1 MRKNVMTKL
10 DFLYTQPQLNEIAD
24 QIIDLSLQEGAS
36 DAQVELSES
45 ISTDI
50 EVLNQEIETFETSH
64 ENQLLLTVYMGHK
77 KGHIGISSIRLEN
90 SRDIIRQALDI
101 AKYTEEDRAN
111 GLLEKEYIVTSLH
124 DDLQLYAPY
133 PINNN
138 ELITQTKE
146 LEQTAL
152 DLEPLIS
159 ASDGASTTLTRYN
172 FVTANTHGLNHG
184 YQTSRYS
191 KSLSLIGK
199 NTQGMQTDYWY
210 SSSRIFTNLSAN
222 RELAQK
228 TVNRVK
234 RRLTYGS
241 YTSGKPAII
250 FEDTI
255 AKSIIGSLIGALSGG
270 SLYRRLS
277 FLNDSIGQQILPSW
291 FNMYEDP
298 FIINGLASCYFD
310 NEGSAVARRTVIESG
325 KVQGY
330 FLSSYT
336 ARKMNMRSTGN
347 AGGSHNIYVTP
358 NHHGNLESL
367 AREMQNGLII
377 IETIGHGLNMVT
389 GDYSV
394 GASALV
400 VINGEIS
407 HFTDNLTIARNM
419 REILQQI
426 ALINDD
432 TEFSSVN
439 CGAMLINA
447 GIIQVSIK

>member
-1 MRKNVMTKL
+1 MTKL
-10 DFLYTQPQLNEIAD
+10 DFLYTQTQLNEIANE
-24 QIIDLSLQEGAS
+24 IIHQAQQEGAS

-45 ISTDI
+45 ITTDI
-50 EVLNQEIETFETSH
+50 EVLNQEIENFETSH

-77 KGHIGISSIRLEN
+77 KGHIGISSIKLEN
-90 SRDIIRQALDI
+90 SREIIRQALDI
-101 AKYTEEDRAN
+101 AKYTEEDSAN

-124 DDLQLYAPY
+124 EDLQLYAPY
-133 PINNN
+133 PINNS
-138 ELITQTKE
+138 ELIMQTKE
-146 LEQTAL
+146 LEQIAL
-152 DLEPLIS
+152 DMEALIS
-159 ASDGASTTLTRYN
+159 ASDGASTALTRYN
-172 FVTANTHGLNHG
+172 FVTANSNGLNHG

-199 NTQGMQTDYWY
+199 NAQGMQTDYWY
-210 SSSRIFTNLSAN
+210 SSSRVFTNLSTN
-222 RELAQK
+222 DELAKK
-228 TVNRVK
+228 TVSRIK
-234 RRLTYGS
+234 RRLNSAS
-241 YTSGKPAII
+241 YTSGKPAVI
-250 FEDTI
+250 FESTI

-270 SLYRRLS
+270 SLYRKLS
-277 FLNDSIGQQILPSW
+277 FLNDSLGQQILPDW

-298 FIINGLASCYFD
+298 FVVNGLASCYFD
-310 NEGSAVARRTVIESG
+310 NEGSTVARRTIIEAG

-358 NHHGNLESL
+358 NHRGDLESL

-407 HFTDNLTIARNM
+407 HFTDNLTIAGNM
-419 REILQQI
+419 RKILQQI
-426 ALINDD
+426 ALISDD

-439 CGAMLINA
+439 CGAMLINP
-447 GIIQVSIK
+447 GIIQVSVK